1 MKKERTNFSIKKM
14 LILVKYDLIYFKPI
28 PVIPLIV
35 GIGVS
40 IFLLVSN
47 NPLNISF
54 DNRLFDQ
61 IWLFIAMLSTIELIF
76 KFALIK
82 ENEYIY
88 RHIKTLPVNNFYIFL
103 SNLICS
109 YFNLLVLYS
118 FSIFLNLLLFGL
130 HNFMQLLPSL
140 LNNIMLSIFVI
151 TIIYIFRING
161 EWDILL
167 KSFLI
172 LFFGLIF
179 FLKLSHKP
187 FLKMHSLFIYLETN
201 HNTILLALFI
211 LTPFIIFLGYT
222 LFDKK
227 FCYRKY

>member
-1 MKKERTNFSIKKM
+1 
-14 LILVKYDLIYFKPI
+14 
-28 PVIPLIV
+28 
-35 GIGVS
+35 
-40 IFLLVSN
+40 
-47 NPLNISF
+47 
-54 DNRLFDQ
+54 
-61 IWLFIAMLSTIELIF
+61 
-76 KFALIK
+76 
-82 ENEYIY
+82 
-88 RHIKTLPVNNFYIFL
+88 VNNFYIFL